1 MNQSEQKHLDS
12 ILPPKGEE
20 PKLLPVPQ
28 KKKAPLFVA
37 SVLIVAITI
46 AVLVLG
52 FKAGLTF
59 NLISIKN
66 KLAGSQN
73 SDLFV
78 QAESLHRDPDRI
90 NILIIGIRGADDPHG
105 GLLSDLLVL
114 VSIDKKKEEVSLVS
128 IPRDLYVEIP
138 GLERRER
145 INYAYAYG
153 EQKERGGGGVGLSK
167 KVVAEVTGVYID
179 YAVSVDFTAFE
190 RVIDELG
197 GIDVYV
203 PQDFHEPTQ
212 WGYPFSVPKG
222 WNHMNSETALYYVRS
237 RFSSSDFDRARR
249 EQEVLVAIKNKA
261 LSLNVLANPVKIYN
275 FLDIVG
281 NHVFTDIDSGDLKN
295 LVQFASHFEPK
306 EIKRKVLDTS
316 PEGLLYPTTTEKG
329 AYILLPVGGNFD
341 QIQSLVIDVFEEE
354 MR

>member
-1 MNQSEQKHLDS
+1 MAQDEDKHIDS
-12 ILPPKGEE
+12 IIPPPHE
-20 PKLLPVPQ
+20 KLKTPERR
-28 KKKAPLFVA
+28 KKKFPLFLAGFIIVGI
-37 SVLIVAITI
+37 VVAI
-46 AVLVLG
+46 LVLG
-52 FKAGLTF
+52 FKTGLTL

-66 KLAGSQN
+66 KLAGSEN
-73 SDLFV
+73 SELFV

-114 VSIDKKKEEVSLVS
+114 VSINKKKEEISLIS

-167 KVVAEVTGVYID
+167 KMVAEVTGVYID

-212 WGYPFSVPKG
+212 WGYPFFVPKG
-222 WNHMNSETALYYVRS
+222 WNHMDSETALYYVRS

-275 FLDIVG
+275 FLDILG
-281 NHVFTDIDSGDLKN
+281 NHVLTDTDSGDLKS
-295 LVQFASHFEPK
+295 LVQLASNFEPK

-316 PEGLLYPTTTEKG
+316 SEGLLYPTTTEKG

-341 QIQSLVIDVFEEE
+341 QIQSLVIDIFEEGTK
-354 MR
+354 